1 MATYNNPGN
10 LEKGQGYAGE
20 TGELYGN
27 DRFSVFEN
35 PQMGTRALFK
45 DLRTKL
51 RRFKGD
57 LPSMIS
63 QYAPPNENDTKKY
76 INFVAKRIGKY
87 EILEEDLPSVA
98 KAVIEME
105 NKEQERK
112 VYLDNPRILEE
123 GYNLSLLD
131 LPNTAR
137 YEDALQEYSRIQ
149 AEKNTGWMIQRN
161 PYPYSPR
168 PI

>member
-57 LPSMIS
+57 
-63 QYAPPNENDTKKY
+63 
-76 INFVAKRIGKY
+76 
-87 EILEEDLPSVA
+87 
-98 KAVIEME
+98 
-105 NKEQERK
+105 
-112 VYLDNPRILEE
+112 
-123 GYNLSLLD
+123 
-131 LPNTAR
+131 
-137 YEDALQEYSRIQ
+137 
-149 AEKNTGWMIQRN
+149 
-161 PYPYSPR
+161 
-168 PI
+168 

>member
-1 MATYNNPGN
+1 MVDPLPMVEEPKQY
-10 LEKGQGYAGE
+10 Q
-20 TGELYGN
+20 
-27 DRFSVFEN
+27 
-35 PQMGTRALFK
+35 FK
-45 DLRTKL
+45 HAEYVPYLIGKE
-51 RRFKGD
+51 GD
-57 LPSMIS
+57 LEF
-63 QYAPPNENDTKKY
+63 QA
-76 INFVAKRIGKY
+76 RQGKY
-87 EILEEDLPSVA
+87 EISEEDLPSVA

-149 AEKNTGWMIQRN
+149 AEKNTGGMIQRN